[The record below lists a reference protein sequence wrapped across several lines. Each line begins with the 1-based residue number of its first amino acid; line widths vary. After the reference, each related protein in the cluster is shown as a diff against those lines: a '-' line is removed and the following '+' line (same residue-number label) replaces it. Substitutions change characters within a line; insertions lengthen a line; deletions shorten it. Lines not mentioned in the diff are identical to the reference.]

1 MDASVIMKCT
11 ALCPLVPPP
20 SQPRRFIDLLQ
31 ACEEAPTLARLA
43 QLARESRERL
53 EAVQFLIPATLRPA
67 VKAGP
72 IDGTGWCLLVDSNA
86 AAAKLRQVL
95 PALTAELSSRGWQV
109 TSIRVKVQLAG
120 K

>member
-1 MDASVIMKCT
+1 M
-11 ALCPLVPPP
+11 PPP
-20 SQPRRFIDLLQ
+20 SPPRRFIDVLQ
-31 ACEEAPTLARLA
+31 ACEDAPTLARLA

-53 EAVQFLIPATLRPA
+53 EAVQFLIPSPLRSA

-72 IDGTGWCLLVDSNA
+72 IDGTGWCLLVDNSA

-95 PALTAELSSRGWQV
+95 PALTAELCSRGWQV
-109 TSIRVKVQLAG
+109 TAIRLKVQISG

>member
-1 MDASVIMKCT
+1 MMTPA
-11 ALCPLVPPP
+11 
-20 SQPRRFIDLLQ
+20 PRRFVPVLQ
-31 ACEEAPTLARLA
+31 ACEDAPTLARLA

-53 EAVQFLIPATLRPA
+53 EAIQFLIPVPLRSA

-72 IDGTGWCLLVDSNA
+72 IEGSGWCLLVDGNA

-95 PALTAELSSRGWQV
+95 PAITAELVSRGWQV
-109 TSIRVKVQLAG
+109 NSIRLKVQIAG